1 MTQSSQQS
9 SLSGWVQAIVRGL
22 EDSGVD
28 TQSLFRELGMEV
40 EHLNG
45 LDYRFDQEQVT
56 RLWLRAEELSGDPN
70 LGLKAAMH
78 LRPQNLHAVGYAMS
92 CSATVRDAWQRFV
105 RFRHLL
111 ADSATL
117 DLVEEADCYRLT
129 LSIETLGL
137 PAAASAYDLSMAGA
151 VNLARWILDDNTVAP
166 LSVGFSHAAPGDDS
180 MFREFFACPVRFDQP
195 QTEMRFTKSLLER
208 SVPTAN
214 EELASVL
221 DDLSAKYLGK
231 RMEGSFAQQVRDCLI
246 TLLPKGEPSKA
257 AVAEALQ
264 LNQRTLLR
272 RLQSE
277 NTTYQAILDQ
287 LREEMA
293 YGYLKR
299 QDISLE
305 EAAYLLGF
313 SDVSTFSRAFRR
325 WTGKSP
331 GQWRS
336 LSS

>member
-1 MTQSSQQS
+1 MTQFTQQS

-22 EDSGVD
+22 EDSDID
-28 TQSLFRELGMEV
+28 TRALFNELEMDV
-40 EHLNG
+40 EHLQG

-56 RLWLRAEELSGDPN
+56 RLWLKAEAISGDPN

-78 LRPQNLHAVGYAMS
+78 LRPQNLHAMGYAMS
-92 CSATVRDAWQRFV
+92 CSATVRDAWLRFI

-117 DLVEEADCYRLT
+117 ELTEDEDGYRLT
-129 LSIETLGL
+129 LDIDTLGQ
-137 PAAASAYDLSMAGA
+137 PAAASAYDLGMASSI
-151 VNLARWILDDNTVAP
+151 NLARWILDDTTVAP
-166 LSVGFSHAAPGDDS
+166 LEVSFSHPAPRDDS
-180 MFREFFACPVRFDQP
+180 MFREFFSCPVLFDQP
-195 QTEMRFTKSLLER
+195 QTQMWLSKSLIER
-208 SVPTAN
+208 RVPTAN

-231 RMEGSFAQQVRDCLI
+231 RMEGSFAQQVRDCLV

-272 RLQSE
+272 RLQGE
-277 NTTYQAILDQ
+277 NTTYQTILDQ

-325 WTGKSP
+325 WTGNSP

-336 LSS
+336 LSG